1 MIYRPKLSFRDII
14 DYLRTSKARV
24 TAAPVR
30 VHRISQQQ
38 AVLDNTVPSW
48 GRPKSVIWGR
58 VTLPT
63 PMPKFEWNARTN
75 RFPSYAQRRIDIRKR
90 EEREREKLSTN
101 LAARLH
107 ISRLYSSDRTNEHR
121 LSPAST
127 FHVFPGSPSVFSLS
141 PSGPQKLS
149 HQLFLVNGTHC
160 K

>member
-90 EEREREKLSTN
+90 EERERERSFQRTWP
-101 LAARLH
+101 RVY
-107 ISRLYSSDRTNEHR
+107 ISRVYIRAIERMNIVSPLRPHSTCFPVHHRSSR
-121 LSPAST
+121 SP
-127 FHVFPGSPSVFSLS
+127 HPVP
-141 PSGPQKLS
+141 KN
-149 HQLFLVNGTHC
+149 FLTSC
-160 K
+160 FW